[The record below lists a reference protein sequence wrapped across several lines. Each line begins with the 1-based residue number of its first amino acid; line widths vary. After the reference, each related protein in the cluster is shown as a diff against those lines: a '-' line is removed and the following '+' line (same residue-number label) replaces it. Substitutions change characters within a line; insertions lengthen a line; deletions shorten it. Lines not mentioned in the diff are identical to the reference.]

1 LNQNLTNPPTQQ
13 QPSLSI
19 VLPFFSTPPHSLSS
33 TSAHTFSHATP
44 TSTTKSPAKRPSSHS
59 KKPSLPRNTLFP
71 PHLLK
76 PQKPPPPGYDPSL
89 IKKKKRERL
98 SGELLP
104 FKKHSSSSSLPAA
117 NPDELEASIP
127 MDATPSSPQQIAA
140 RPLIKVSRKKKQVS
154 PSVSISATDE
164 HVTLATIISGDQLVS
179 PRAT

>member
-1 LNQNLTNPPTQQ
+1 
-13 QPSLSI
+13 
-19 VLPFFSTPPHSLSS
+19 
-33 TSAHTFSHATP
+33 
-44 TSTTKSPAKRPSSHS
+44 
-59 KKPSLPRNTLFP
+59 
-71 PHLLK
+71 
-76 PQKPPPPGYDPSL
+76 
-89 IKKKKRERL
+89 L

-154 PSVSISATDE
+154 PAVFTSATDE
-164 HVTLATIISGDQLVS
+164 HATLDTTFSGDQLVS